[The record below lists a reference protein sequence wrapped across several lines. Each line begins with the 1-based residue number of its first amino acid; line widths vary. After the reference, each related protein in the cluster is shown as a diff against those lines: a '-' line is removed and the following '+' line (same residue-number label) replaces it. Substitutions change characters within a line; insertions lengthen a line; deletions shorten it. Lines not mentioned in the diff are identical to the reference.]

1 MNQEY
6 TKLNKLRNIQ
16 MFENKRVFN
25 VLGDIKVTLHNAKR
39 I

>member
-6 TKLNKLRNIQ
+6 TKLSKLRNIQ
-16 MFENKRVFN
+16 MFANKRVFN
-25 VLGDIKVTLHNAKR
+25 VGDIKVTLHNAKR